1 MTNKRYLAA
10 FLIVVALAGG
20 ALVYHALRRQALGHE
35 SAATHAVRYHCPMHP
50 TYTSD
55 KPGDCPICG
64 MKLVP
69 MEEQAAPGPAA
80 AGRNICILHK
90 CKMKNCVMELPHQ
103 VGEKVT
109 CPVCGTKLF
118 DVPAD
123 AKPLYYRNPMHP
135 EATSPTPKKD
145 EMGMDYIPVYAEEKT
160 EVPVA
165 GQAALVLSEERRQMI
180 GMKSE
185 PIGRR
190 DLSLVV
196 RASGKVA
203 FDPDLYNA
211 MTEYREAVK
220 AREKVQAS
228 PYPDTTERADAL
240 ISASALRLRQLGLSE
255 AQIAAAGKA
264 ASSPTNLLVGG
275 AGGSVWVYAQIY
287 EYEIGL
293 VKAGQRAELTTP
305 AYPGKTFY
313 GTVRSV
319 NPNLSAETRTLQAR
333 IEVPDPGGALKLEM
347 YVNAAI
353 RVGLGRRLALPESAL
368 IDTGERKI
376 AFVDLG
382 DGRIEPREVRV
393 GQQAE
398 GYYELLSGAA
408 EGEKAVTS
416 ANFLIDSESKL
427 KAALGKK
434 P

>member
-1 MTNKRYLAA
+1 MRKTRYLMAA
-10 FLIVVALAGG
+10 GAVLALLGG
-20 ALVYHALRRQALGHE
+20 AFAYRIHRHGWPGAAAPAAHAAM
-35 SAATHAVRYHCPMHP
+35 YHCPMHP
-50 TYTSD
+50 TYVSD

-69 MEEQAAPGPAA
+69 SEETAAPAA
-80 AGRNICILHK
+80 EGRKICILHK

-109 CPVCGTKLF
+109 CPVCGTKIF
-118 DVPAD
+118 DAPPG

-135 EATSPTPKKD
+135 EVSSPTPKKD
-145 EMGMDYIPVYAEEKT
+145 EMGMDYIPVYAEEKAA
-160 EVPVA
+160 VPVA
-165 GQAALVLSEERRQMI
+165 GQADIVLSAERRQMI

-185 PIGRR
+185 TVSRR
-190 DLSLVV
+190 DLDVVV

-220 AREKVQAS
+220 ARAKVKDS
-228 PYPDTTERADAL
+228 PYPDTVERADGL
-240 ISASALRLRQLGLSE
+240 INASALRLRQLGLSE
-255 AQIAAAGKA
+255 PQIASAGKTDA
-264 ASSPTNLLVGG
+264 SPTNLLIGG
-275 AGGSVWVYAQIY
+275 GTVWVYAQIY

-293 VKAGQRAELTTP
+293 VEAGQRAEITTP
-305 AYPGKTFY
+305 AYPGKTFI
-313 GTVRSV
+313 GTVRGV

-333 IEVPDPGGALKLEM
+333 IEVPDPKGALKPEM

-353 RVGLGRRLALPESAL
+353 EVGLGRRLALPESAL
-368 IDTGERKI
+368 IDTGERKL

-382 DGRIEPREVRV
+382 NGRIEPREVRV
-393 GQQAE
+393 GRQAE
-398 GYYELLSGAA
+398 GYYELLSGMK

-416 ANFLIDSESKL
+416 ANFLIDSESRI
-427 KAALGKK
+427 KAAMSPKK